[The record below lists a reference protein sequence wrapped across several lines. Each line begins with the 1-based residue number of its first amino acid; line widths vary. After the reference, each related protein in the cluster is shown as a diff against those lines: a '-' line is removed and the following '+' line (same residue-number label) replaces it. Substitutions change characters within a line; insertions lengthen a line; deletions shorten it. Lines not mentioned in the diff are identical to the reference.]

1 MRQVFSSPRLE
12 NVERV
17 AALLNEH
24 GIQTRVTNGRSYR
37 GSRRGS
43 FSYRESPEGDVRPAV
58 WVVTSD
64 DQPKAREILRE
75 MGLLDS
81 GRSPTSYLPTPHDVR
96 GEDEIAAR
104 KRKAFRIKSGLL
116 LAIAVAMAIGFLS
129 SRKAPPAATHAPTAA
144 APVAK
149 ANTHVVDTPTAL
161 AAMLIDVE
169 LRAHDS
175 AQACLS
181 VDGKDPSERV
191 LEQLKADRKRLR
203 PAGRHVAAVDRRV
216 GVPHRRLG
224 HRHRAPGHRRPGSG
238 RQAPRRRT
246 HPGSGARRHGLESE
260 ADRALSG
267 GSIVSSSRV
276 HVPELRSSAS
286 LTSALPV
293 RPL

>member
-24 GIQTRVTNGRSYR
+24 GIETRVTNGRSYR

-81 GRSPTSYLPTPHDVR
+81 GRSPTSYLPTPHDAR

-116 LAIAVAMAIGFLS
+116 LAIAVAMGIGFLS
-129 SRKAPPAATHAPTAA
+129 SRKAPPAATPAPAAA

-149 ANTHVVDTPTAL
+149 ANTHVVDTPSAL

-169 LRAHDS
+169 LRAHGG
-175 AQACLS
+175 AEACLS
-181 VDGKDPSERV
+181 VDGKDPTERV

-203 PAGRHVAAVDRRV
+203 PASTCGGADAMSLLSIDVADYRTDGWGTGTVRLVIADQGPDGKRREDV
-216 GVPHRRLG
+216 
-224 HRHRAPGHRRPGSG
+224 
-238 RQAPRRRT
+238 RT
-246 HPGSGARRHGLESE
+246 LEVQR
-260 ADRALSG
+260 DDTVWKVKR
-267 GSIVSSSRV
+267 IV
-276 HVPELRSSAS
+276 L
-286 LTSALPV
+286 
-293 RPL
+293 

>member
-24 GIQTRVTNGRSYR
+24 GIETRVTNGRSYR
-37 GSRRGS
+37 GARRGD

-129 SRKAPPAATHAPTAA
+129 SRKAPPTAA
-144 APVAK
+144 PAPVATAPAPK
-149 ANTHVVDTPTAL
+149 ANTHIVDTPSAL

-169 LRAHDS
+169 LRAHGGTE
-175 AQACLS
+175 ACLS

-191 LEQLKADRKRLR
+191 LEQLKTDRKRLR
-203 PAGRHVAAVDRRV
+203 LASACGGADAMSLLSIDVSEYRTDGWGTGTVRLVIADQGPDGKRREDI
-216 GVPHRRLG
+216 
-224 HRHRAPGHRRPGSG
+224 
-238 RQAPRRRT
+238 RT
-246 HPGSGARRHGLESE
+246 LEVQR
-260 ADRALSG
+260 DDTVWKVKR
-267 GSIVSSSRV
+267 IV
-276 HVPELRSSAS
+276 L
-286 LTSALPV
+286 
-293 RPL
+293 

>member
-1 MRQVFSSPRLE
+1 MRQVFTSPRLE

-24 GIQTRVTNGRSYR
+24 GIETRVTNGRSYR
-37 GSRRGS
+37 GTRRGS

-104 KRKAFRIKSGLL
+104 KRRSFRIKSALL
-116 LAIAVAMAIGFLS
+116 FAIAIAMGVGFLS
-129 SRKAPPAATHAPTAA
+129 SRKPSAPAVAQTPAAA

-149 ANTHVVDTPTAL
+149 ANTHVVETPSAL

-169 LRAHDS
+169 MRAHEGTE
-175 AQACLS
+175 ACLA
-181 VDGKDPSERV
+181 VDGKDPSARV

-203 PAGRHVAAVDRRV
+203 PASACGGADAMTLLSIDVAEYRTDGWGTGTVRLVIADQGPDGKRREDV
-216 GVPHRRLG
+216 
-224 HRHRAPGHRRPGSG
+224 
-238 RQAPRRRT
+238 RT
-246 HPGSGARRHGLESE
+246 LEVQR
-260 ADRALSG
+260 DDTVWRVKR
-267 GSIVSSSRV
+267 IVI
-276 HVPELRSSAS
+276 
-286 LTSALPV
+286 
-293 RPL
+293 

>member
-24 GIQTRVTNGRSYR
+24 GIETRVTNGRSYR

-43 FSYRESPEGDVRPAV
+43 FSYRENPEGDVRPAV

-81 GRSPTSYLPTPHDVR
+81 GRSPTSYLPTPHDTR

-104 KRKAFRIKSGLL
+104 KRRSFRIKSALL
-116 LAIAVAMAIGFLS
+116 FAIAIAMGIGFLS
-129 SRKAPPAATHAPTAA
+129 SRKPPAPAVAKAPAATA

-149 ANTHVVDTPTAL
+149 ADTHVVDTPTAL

-169 LRAHDS
+169 LRAREGS
-175 AQACLS
+175 EACLG
-181 VDGKDPSERV
+181 VDGKDPSARV
-191 LEQLKADRKRLR
+191 FEQLKVDPKR
-203 PAGRHVAAVDRRV
+203 
-216 GVPHRRLG
+216 
-224 HRHRAPGHRRPGSG
+224 
-238 RQAPRRRT
+238 
-246 HPGSGARRHGLESE
+246 
-260 ADRALSG
+260 
-267 GSIVSSSRV
+267 
-276 HVPELRSSAS
+276 
-286 LTSALPV
+286 V
-293 RPL
+293 RPVSACGGADAMTMMSIDVADYRTDGWGTGTVRLVIGDQGPDGKRREDVRTLEVQRDDTVWRVKRIVL

>member
-17 AALLNEH
+17 AALLNEQ
-24 GIQTRVTNGRSYR
+24 GLETRVTNGRSYR

-43 FSYRESPEGDVRPAV
+43 FSYRENPEGDVRPAV

-104 KRKAFRIKSGLL
+104 KRRAFRIKSALL
-116 LAIAVAMAIGFLS
+116 FAIAVAMGIGFLS
-129 SRKAPPAATHAPTAA
+129 SRKAPPTAATPAPAAA

-149 ANTHVVDTPTAL
+149 ADTHVVDTPSAL

-169 LRAHDS
+169 LRAHDG
-175 AQACLS
+175 AEACLS

-191 LEQLKADRKRLR
+191 LEQLEADRKRLR
-203 PAGRHVAAVDRRV
+203 PASACGGADAMSMLSIDVAEYRTDGWGTGTVRLVIADQGPDGKRREDV
-216 GVPHRRLG
+216 
-224 HRHRAPGHRRPGSG
+224 
-238 RQAPRRRT
+238 RT
-246 HPGSGARRHGLESE
+246 LEVE
-260 ADRALSG
+260 RDDTVWRVKR
-267 GSIVSSSRV
+267 IV
-276 HVPELRSSAS
+276 L
-286 LTSALPV
+286 
-293 RPL
+293 

>member
-17 AALLNEH
+17 ATLLKEH
-24 GIQTRVTNGRSYR
+24 GIETRVTNGRSYR

-43 FSYRESPEGDVRPAV
+43 FSYRENPEGDVRPAV

-104 KRKAFRIKSGLL
+104 KRRGFRIKSALL
-116 LAIAVAMAIGFLS
+116 FGIAIAMGVGFLS
-129 SRKAPPAATHAPTAA
+129 TRKPSTPAAAAPAAAEAAA

-149 ANTHVVDTPTAL
+149 ADTHIVETPSAL

-169 LRAHDS
+169 LRAREGSD
-175 AQACLS
+175 ACLA
-181 VDGKDPSERV
+181 VDGKDPSARV
-191 LEQLKADRKRLR
+191 LEQLKVDTKR
-203 PAGRHVAAVDRRV
+203 
-216 GVPHRRLG
+216 
-224 HRHRAPGHRRPGSG
+224 
-238 RQAPRRRT
+238 
-246 HPGSGARRHGLESE
+246 
-260 ADRALSG
+260 
-267 GSIVSSSRV
+267 
-276 HVPELRSSAS
+276 
-286 LTSALPV
+286 V
-293 RPL
+293 RPVSACGGADAMALMSIDVAEYRTDGWGTGTVRLVIGDQGPDGKRREDVRTLEVQRDDTVWKVKRVVL

>member
-24 GIQTRVTNGRSYR
+24 GIETRVTNGRSYR

-81 GRSPTSYLPTPHDVR
+81 GRSPTSYLPTPHDAR

-116 LAIAVAMAIGFLS
+116 LAIAVAMGIGFLS
-129 SRKAPPAATHAPTAA
+129 SRKAPPTATPAPAAA
-144 APVAK
+144 APAPK
-149 ANTHVVDTPTAL
+149 ANTHVVDTPSAL

-169 LRAHDS
+169 LRAHGGAD
-175 AQACLS
+175 ACLS
-181 VDGKDPSERV
+181 VDGKDPTERV

-203 PAGRHVAAVDRRV
+203 PASACGGADAMSLLSIDVSEYRTDGWGTGTVRLVIADQGPDGKRREDV
-216 GVPHRRLG
+216 
-224 HRHRAPGHRRPGSG
+224 
-238 RQAPRRRT
+238 RT
-246 HPGSGARRHGLESE
+246 LEVQR
-260 ADRALSG
+260 DDTVWKVKR
-267 GSIVSSSRV
+267 IV
-276 HVPELRSSAS
+276 L
-286 LTSALPV
+286 
-293 RPL
+293 